1 MPSCCLVYRGNY
13 PYNIIHG
20 SKQSHTLWCSPS
32 QARFCLSL
40 HIDGEAWGRLKL
52 THLWPCCS
60 SSEDKKLC
68 GIMERKSEEQSLP
81 WCRPMKIKQWA
92 TDDLHWSLH
101 DCSPVI
107 SVTCMY
113 QHICLF
119 RFLNHSSSCRSQM
132 LLASWQLC
140 FTSNFLGPSKEHSP
154 FCCSCWPLASARFSM
169 FYHPL
174 QKGASNYVPDVSLT
188 LTTLKCDFVIFVEM

>member
-1 MPSCCLVYRGNY
+1 M
-13 PYNIIHG
+13 HG
-20 SKQSHTLWCSPS
+20 SKESHTLWCSPS
-32 QARFCLSL
+32 YGRFYLFL
-40 HIDGEAWGRLKL
+40 FVDGEACGRLKL
-52 THLWPCCS
+52 SHLWPCCS
-60 SSEDKKLC
+60 FAEDKQL
-68 GIMERKSEEQSLP
+68 GGNMERENEEKSLP
-81 WCRPMKIKQWA
+81 WRWPVKIKQWA
-92 TDDLHWSLH
+92 TDDLHWSLR
-101 DCSPVI
+101 DCSAVI

-119 RFLNHSSSCRSQM
+119 RFLYHSSSCRSQM

-140 FTSNFLGPSKEHSP
+140 FTPNFLGPSKEHSP
-154 FCCSCWPLASARFSM
+154 FCCSCWPLASACFSV